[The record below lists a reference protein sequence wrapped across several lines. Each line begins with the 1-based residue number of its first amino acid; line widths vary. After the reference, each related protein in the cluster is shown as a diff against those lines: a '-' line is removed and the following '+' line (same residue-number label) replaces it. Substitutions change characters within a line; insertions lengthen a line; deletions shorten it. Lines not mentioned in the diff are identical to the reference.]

1 MKKAFILILLTII
14 CIATYAQEKKNIRIR
29 AIGKTTL
36 AGHPRPTRYEKDRNL
51 SIVKWPDTEYQE
63 WHDTIGI
70 VKNVPTIN
78 NNEVSFPWD
87 DYRGFTP
94 MTWKLVD
101 EGKNTVLHC
110 YMKMPS
116 DIVTNFWLGSGET
129 VLLDQETGIIYQPK
143 ATVPAECYNKVFS
156 IESKKDSVLDFQI
169 VYNRLPDKARKLKVY
184 GLPEWKMR
192 GTDIQRDMV
201 TTMPLGSPD
210 YDQVPKFHLPKLV
223 KDSLNYDRN
232 VNQSWAVYKDVHTI
246 KPVENGTLA
255 LWRTKDATYLAMATE
270 QNWYREWWGYG
281 GNSVL
286 MDDIGHRYKC
296 KGLVGFPNDRLFWVE
311 GYPGDYFAIVLIFEP
326 IPLDLDTF
334 SYIEPEGEPINMWG
348 ANWSGEV
355 RSDLKVSELRQNQK
369 LFNYHKRIVVK

>member
-78 NNEVSFPWD
+78 NNEISFPWD

-156 IESKKDSVLDFQI
+156 IESKKGSVLDFQI

-296 KGLVGFPNDRLFWVE
+296 KGLVGFQNDRLFWVE

>member
-29 AIGKTTL
+29 AIGQTTL
-36 AGHPRPTRYEKDRNL
+36 AGLPRPTRYEKDRNL

-78 NNEVSFPWD
+78 DNEVSFPWD

-156 IESKKDSVLDFQI
+156 IESKKGSVLDFQI

-296 KGLVGFPNDRLFWVE
+296 KGLVGFQNDRLFWVE

>member
-78 NNEVSFPWD
+78 DNEVSFPWG

-101 EGKNTVLHC
+101 EDKNTVLHC

-286 MDDIGHRYKC
+286 MDDRGHRYKC
-296 KGLVGFPNDRLFWVE
+296 KGLVGFQNDRLFWVE

>member
-78 NNEVSFPWD
+78 DNEVSFPWD

-156 IESKKDSVLDFQI
+156 IESKKGSVLDFQI
-169 VYNRLPDKARKLKVY
+169 VYNRLPDNARKLKVY

-296 KGLVGFPNDRLFWVE
+296 KGLVGFQNDRLFWVE

>member
-36 AGHPRPTRYEKDRNL
+36 AGHPRPTRYENDRNL

-78 NNEVSFPWD
+78 DNEVSFPWD

-101 EGKNTVLHC
+101 EDKNTVLHC

-169 VYNRLPDKARKLKVY
+169 VYNRLPDNARKLKVY

-296 KGLVGFPNDRLFWVE
+296 KGLVGFQNDRLFWVE

>member
-78 NNEVSFPWD
+78 DNEVSFPWD

-156 IESKKDSVLDFQI
+156 IESKKGSVLDFQI

-296 KGLVGFPNDRLFWVE
+296 KGLVGFQNDRLFWVE

>member
-14 CIATYAQEKKNIRIR
+14 CIATYAQEKENIRIR
-29 AIGKTTL
+29 AIGQTTL
-36 AGHPRPTRYEKDRNL
+36 AGLPRPTRYEKDRNL

-78 NNEVSFPWD
+78 NNEISFPWD

-156 IESKKDSVLDFQI
+156 IESKKGSVLDFQI

-296 KGLVGFPNDRLFWVE
+296 KGLVGFQNDRLFWVE

>member
-29 AIGKTTL
+29 AIGQTTL
-36 AGHPRPTRYEKDRNL
+36 AGHPRPTRYENDRNL

-78 NNEVSFPWD
+78 DNELSFPWD

-246 KPVENGTLA
+246 KPVEDGTLA

-296 KGLVGFPNDRLFWVE
+296 KGLVGFQNDRLFWVE

>member
-36 AGHPRPTRYEKDRNL
+36 AGHPRPTRYENDRNL

-78 NNEVSFPWD
+78 DNEVSFPWD

-169 VYNRLPDKARKLKVY
+169 VYNRLPDNARKLKVY

-296 KGLVGFPNDRLFWVE
+296 KGLVGFQNDRLFWVE

>member
-14 CIATYAQEKKNIRIR
+14 CIATYAQEKENIRIR

-101 EGKNTVLHC
+101 EGRNTVLHC

-156 IESKKDSVLDFQI
+156 IESKKGSVLDFQI

-201 TTMPLGSPD
+201 TTMPLGAPD

-296 KGLVGFPNDRLFWVE
+296 KGLVGFQNDRLFWVE

>member
-78 NNEVSFPWD
+78 DNELSFPWD

-169 VYNRLPDKARKLKVY
+169 VYNRLPDNARKLKVY

-296 KGLVGFPNDRLFWVE
+296 KGLVGFQNDRLFWVE

>member
-78 NNEVSFPWD
+78 DNEVSFPWG

-156 IESKKDSVLDFQI
+156 IESKKGSVLDFQI
-169 VYNRLPDKARKLKVY
+169 VYNRLPDNARKLKVY

>member
-78 NNEVSFPWD
+78 DNELSFPWD

-201 TTMPLGSPD
+201 ATMPLGSPD

-296 KGLVGFPNDRLFWVE
+296 KGLVGFQNDRLFWVE

>member
-78 NNEVSFPWD
+78 DNEVSFPWD

-246 KPVENGTLA
+246 KPVEDGTLA

-286 MDDIGHRYKC
+286 MDDRGHRYKC
-296 KGLVGFPNDRLFWVE
+296 KGLVGFQNDRLFWVE